1 VKLLKSLLSNRKAL
15 AGLIILL
22 LFVLMAYLPML
33 FTSNAHPDTP
43 AQFDPN
49 LPLSSAHLLGT
60 TSLGQ
65 DVYSLLIYGA
75 RQSLQIAVIAGF
87 FATVLSVLIGVTAA
101 YLGGIVDDLLS
112 LLTNVVLIIPSFP
125 LIVILAK
132 YAGQSNTVMIVVLVV
147 TGWSYGANQMRAQAL
162 SLRNREFLESARVRG
177 ERRSYIIVCE
187 MLPTMSSLIVAN
199 FLGAAL
205 YSVGAAA
212 GLQFLGLGDQSHDS
226 WGLMLYWAHSQEAL
240 QTGSPWWALAP
251 GLAIALLGASFALVN
266 YAFDEIGNPALRPV
280 RRKDLRAAARPRK
293 PKKSTKEGSDR
304 VLIDAA

>member
-1 VKLLKSLLSNRKAL
+1 
-15 AGLIILL
+15 
-22 LFVLMAYLPML
+22 
-33 FTSNAHPDTP
+33 
-43 AQFDPN
+43 
-49 LPLSSAHLLGT
+49 
-60 TSLGQ
+60 
-65 DVYSLLIYGA
+65 YSLLIYGA

-87 FATVLSVLIGVTAA
+87 FATVLSVLIGVSAA
-101 YLGGIVDDLLS
+101 YLGGVVDDVLS

-132 YAGQSNTVMIVVLVV
+132 YAGQSNTVLIIVLVV

-177 ERRSYIIVCE
+177 ERRSYIIVFE

-212 GLQFLGLGDQSHDS
+212 GLQFLGLGDTSHDS

-251 GLAIALLGASFALVN
+251 GLAIALLGASFALMN

-280 RRKDLRAAARPRK
+280 RRKDLRVGSRPGGGVLRGGPQRARGRVRRHRRRVRLRQVHAAVRHRPTAQPARADRRRQRALPGPR
-293 PKKSTKEGSDR
+293 PG
-304 VLIDAA
+304 

>member
-1 VKLLKSLLSNRKAL
+1 MKLLKSLLSNRKAL
-15 AGLIILL
+15 AGLVILL

-33 FTSNAHPDTP
+33 FTSNANPDDP

-87 FATVLSVLIGVTAA
+87 FATVLSVLIGVSAA
-101 YLGGIVDDLLS
+101 YLGGLVDDVLS

-177 ERRSYIIVCE
+177 ERRSYIIVFE

-251 GLAIALLGASFALVN
+251 GLAIALLGASFALMN

-280 RRKDLRAAARPRK
+280 RRKDLRAGSRPGK